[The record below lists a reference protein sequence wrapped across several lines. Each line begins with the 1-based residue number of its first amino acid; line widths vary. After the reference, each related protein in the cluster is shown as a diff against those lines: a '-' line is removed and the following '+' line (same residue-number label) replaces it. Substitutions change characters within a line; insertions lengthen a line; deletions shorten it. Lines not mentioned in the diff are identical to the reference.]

1 MGNVMTNSSVNT
13 TSNSTVRNQ
22 VERGPVVSGLW
33 LRVTFIG
40 LSAFAV
46 GLIQLFD
53 GSVKPLS
60 ALALAVVGAAMAVF
74 STRLARRA
82 LDVDEGAA
90 RAVKAATVLPAN
102 AFAG

>member
-1 MGNVMTNSSVNT
+1 MGDLMTNNSVNT

-22 VERGPVVSGLW
+22 IERGPLVSGLW
-33 LRVTFIG
+33 LRVAFIG
-40 LSAFAV
+40 ASASAV
-46 GLIQLFD
+46 GLIQLF
-53 GSVKPLS
+53 GNEVKPVS

-74 STRLARRA
+74 SARLARRA

-90 RAVKAATVLPAN
+90 TAVKAATVLPAN